1 MKQTDIVLIKPGNQ
15 KGVYGELSSFNLTA
29 IEPPLWGA
37 LLAAYM
43 RDSGYS
49 VEVLDAEI
57 ENWSYEETAQRIQE
71 VKPLL
76 AAVIVSGQNPSA
88 STMNMTGAGKI
99 LRHLKERAPDI
110 NTLLAGLHPSAL
122 PERTLREE
130 QVDFLCQGEGFYTL
144 PQLVEALKAERED
157 FPITGLWYKRE
168 GRIISN
174 PRAPLMED
182 LDRLPMPAWD
192 LLPLAKYRAHN
203 WHCFDHIHAR
213 QPYAVIYTSLGCPFR
228 CSFCCINSLF
238 GKTGIRYRSP
248 ERVVEEIDYLV
259 MNHSLRNIK
268 IIDEM
273 FVLKESHVVRL
284 CDLIIERGY
293 DLNIWAYARVNTV
306 NERMLRKMKQAGI
319 RWLAYGFES
328 GNKKVLQA
336 VTKGYDLDTV
346 GRVVQMTR
354 DAGIYICGNYI
365 FGLPDDD
372 STSVQETLDLALEIN
387 AEWANFYAA
396 MAYPGSQLYSLAIQ
410 EGWPLPQTWQD
421 YSPYAYETQPL
432 PTKYLSGN
440 DVLRF
445 RDQAF
450 QIYFHQARYLE
461 MITQKFGPETARHL
475 REMVSRPLDRAYRA
489 GAEREKIGAEF
500 PSLVT
505 RA

>member
-15 KGVYGELSSFNLTA
+15 KAVYGELSSFNLTA

-37 LLAAYM
+37 LLAAYL

-49 VEVLDAEI
+49 MEVFDAEI

-76 AAVIVSGQNPSA
+76 AAVIVSGHNPSA

-110 NTLLAGLHPSAL
+110 QTLLAGLHPSAL

-130 QVDFLCQGEGFYTL
+130 EVHFLCQGEGFYTL
-144 PQLVEALKAERED
+144 PQLVESLKAERED
-157 FPITGLWYKRE
+157 FPIPGLWYKRD
-168 GRIISN
+168 GRVISN
-174 PRAPLMED
+174 PRPPLMED

-192 LLPLAKYRAHN
+192 LFPLAKYRAHN
-203 WHCFDHIHAR
+203 WHCFESIHAR

-259 MNHSLRNIK
+259 KNHNLKNIK
-268 IIDEM
+268 ILDEM

-365 FGLPDDD
+365 FGLPEDDASSMQD
-372 STSVQETLDLALEIN
+372 TLDLALEIN

-396 MAYPGSQLYSLAIQ
+396 MAYPGSKLYQQAVA
-410 EGWPLPQTWQD
+410 EGWPLPKTWEG
-421 YSPYAYETQPL
+421 YSPYSPETLPL
-432 PTKYLSGN
+432 PTTHLTGPE
-440 DVLRF
+440 VLRF
-445 RDQAF
+445 RDHAF
-450 QIYFHQARYLE
+450 QAYFTSPKYLE
-461 MITQKFGPETARHL
+461 MVTQKFGPNTAQHIQKMTAHNL
-475 REMVSRPLDRAYRA
+475 RRKFA
-489 GAEREKIGAEF
+489 
-500 PSLVT
+500 
-505 RA
+505 